1 MVLGAQQESGY
12 GALLLYSSADGCQ
25 WTSAGVIGTSQEY
38 QMIECPDL
46 FMLNEKMV
54 LLYCPQHRDNAVDD
68 CIDSFSVYRVLQ
80 NVSENMEHINLDAEW
95 TRLDEGFDF
104 YAPQTFLTP
113 DGRRILLAWM
123 SRIEGKEESSFAAH
137 EPRIHCLT
145 MPRELF
151 LCGSRLCQRP
161 IRELQNLT
169 GISVLPQ
176 RSENGQCCYPKTRA
190 FRLTPESKGL
200 CDEVRVVL
208 HEGEWSFHYD
218 ACTNR
223 AQVCR
228 RRWTDAGQDVRSI
241 SLLELKTLELW
252 CDQSSAELFLNNG
265 EYVFSARIS
274 PDAQRPSVV
283 LSGVSADAVHVTQ
296 LPENL
301 YQLFPDE

>member
-1 MVLGAQQESGY
+1 
-12 GALLLYSSADGCQ
+12 
-25 WTSAGVIGTSQEY
+25 
-38 QMIECPDL
+38 MIECPDL

-54 LLYCPQHRDNAVDD
+54 LLYCPQHRDNVVDD

-104 YAPQTFLTP
+104 YVPQTFLTP

-161 IRELQNLT
+161 IRELRNLP

-190 FRLTPESKGL
+190 FRLTLESKGL

-218 ACTNR
+218 ACANR

-228 RRWTDAGQDVRSI
+228 RRWTDA
-241 SLLELKTLELW
+241 
-252 CDQSSAELFLNNG
+252 
-265 EYVFSARIS
+265 
-274 PDAQRPSVV
+274 
-283 LSGVSADAVHVTQ
+283 VHVTE
-296 LPENL
+296 LPEHL